1 MLDNL
6 LNELKKIEK
15 EVDQEYVD
23 QLPIEE
29 RAALLHD
36 LANKVLK
43 TLEHANKEIP
53 EEHSDDSGI
62 KIPTSEF

>member
-36 LANKVLK
+36 LADKVLK

-53 EEHSDDSGI
+53 KQYSKDGGVE
-62 KIPTSEF
+62 IPTSEV

>member
-1 MLDNL
+1 MLDNI
-6 LNELKKIEK
+6 LNELKSIEK
-15 EVDQEYVD
+15 EVDQNNID

-36 LANKVLK
+36 IANRVLK

-53 EEHSDDSGI
+53 KQHSDDSGVE
-62 KIPTSEF
+62 IPTSEI

>member
-6 LNELKKIEK
+6 LDELKKIEK

-53 EEHSDDSGI
+53 KQHSNDSGVE
-62 KIPTSEF
+62 IPTSQL

>member
-6 LNELKKIEK
+6 LDELKKIEK
-15 EVDQEYVD
+15 EVDQDHVD

-29 RAALLHD
+29 RAALLHE

-53 EEHSDDSGI
+53 KQYSNDSGVE
-62 KIPTSEF
+62 IPTSKF

>member
-6 LNELKKIEK
+6 LDDLKKIKK
-15 EVDQEYVD
+15 EVDQETIN

-29 RAALLHD
+29 RVALLHD
-36 LANKVLK
+36 IANRVLK

-53 EEHSDDSGI
+53 KQHSELSGI
-62 KIPTSEF
+62 EVPTSEL